1 MAESALL
8 SLRRR
13 FGDTREGR
21 SAAFLLG
28 RLDEARGA
36 TGAAG
41 RWYDTYLRE
50 LPGGELSAEALAG
63 KMRMVFASDG
73 RAAAAP
79 LASQYLARYPN
90 GVHAQTARGIL
101 GQEPRH

>member
-1 MAESALL
+1 L

-13 FGDTREGR
+13 FGGTRDGR

-36 TGAAG
+36 SAEAG

-50 LPGGELSAEALAG
+50 LPAGDLAAEALAG
-63 KMRMVFASDG
+63 KMRITFASAG
-73 RAAAAP
+73 RAAAEP
-79 LASQYLARYPN
+79 LATEYLARYPN

-101 GQEPRH
+101 AGHSRK